1 MAAVTGDLGPA
12 TGVVLLSPADAPAAV
27 VGVRYAATARASL
40 LVISAG
46 PLDSSV
52 LTPHLKAA
60 LQPTSES
67 AASALMSALDLTIEA
82 PRGPVHL
89 ALSPHVAAAP
99 ATGVGERP
107 AVVAPGVPPA
117 PAVLDEAAAL
127 LTAAA
132 RPLLVVGLGCR
143 SGQAGPWLRAL
154 AEALPMPVLVTLRGK
169 GVLPDPHPLVLG
181 LLDEGGTVLA
191 RADLI
196 VTAGL
201 DPLEETAISWP
212 AGLPR
217 LALGGPTDGGA
228 GRAGVLSVSGD
239 LALIIEELAPRVRGQ
254 ARADWDVAELDRLKR
269 ARRVATSAGQLSPSR
284 AVDMVRAL
292 TPAGTVATVDE
303 GPGAA
308 VVTARWQ
315 AVGPNELLVGAGDSG
330 QSFAPAAAVA
340 ASLARAGG
348 HAVAFSD
355 AAGLAAAPDAIA
367 TAGRHQLPVV
377 LIDLGVGG
385 AETPPTEAAVPDV
398 TAGDEEQLTRALH
411 RALAGRGP
419 TVIRVRARP
428 ARGSPV

>member
-12 TGVVLLSPADAPAAV
+12 AGVVLLSPADAPAAV
-27 VGVRYAATARASL
+27 IGVRYAAAARASL

-46 PLDSSV
+46 PLDSSG

-89 ALSPHVAAAP
+89 ALLPHVAAAP

-117 PAVLDEAAAL
+117 PAALDEAAAR

-191 RADLI
+191 RGDLI

-217 LALGGPTDGGA
+217 LALGGPTDGA

-269 ARRVATSAGQLSPSR
+269 ARRVTTSAGQLSPSR

-292 TPAGTVATVDE
+292 TSAGTVATVDE

-315 AVGPNELLVGAGDSG
+315 AVGPNELLVGAADSG

-348 HAVAFSD
+348 HAVAFTD

-385 AETPPTEAAVPDV
+385 AETPPTGAAVPDV
-398 TAGDEEQLTRALH
+398 TARDEEQLTQALNRALT
-411 RALAGRGP
+411 GRGP